1 MKKFFQLFVIT
12 GILGSAALVAFILW
26 KKRPEAIK
34 KETKVVFLSV
44 VEVLPVKLETL
55 SIEIPSQG
63 IVESA
68 RRSMIASEIAG
79 KVVSVSDKFNA
90 GEVFA
95 KDEIILSLDSSD
107 YDAALAQTEATL
119 AEAKATSAEAKVTLA
134 TEESRSKQA
143 EIDWERLGNG
153 GTPGDLTLRG
163 PQLRSANARVAAA
176 DASVIA
182 ADAAVKKA
190 NKDRARTSIRAPFPA
205 AITRTKTE
213 IGSYLTPGA
222 QVAEVFQTSPFEIRL
237 PLSIDEMQFLKLN
250 AKGEPEGDVEIST
263 TAAGITSTWDA
274 KIIRTEREVDR
285 SSRSV
290 YVVAKIASAPDK
302 EGIVLQPGLFVEA
315 KIAGRSFSNIAKIP
329 FRAFLDLKQVVVV
342 DPDNKLRFREVTLL
356 RREGENVFV
365 SGGLKKG
372 EQLCMTERP
381 GMIEGSSV
389 TTRPW
394 QPDATPP
401 VAESITKP

>member
-1 MKKFFQLFVIT
+1 MKKFFKLFVIT

-26 KKRPEAIK
+26 KTKPEAIK
-34 KETKVVFLSV
+34 KETEVSLPV

-95 KDEIILSLDSSD
+95 KDEIILALDGSD
-107 YDAALAQTEATL
+107 YDAALAQSIASL
-119 AEAKATSAEAKVTLA
+119 AETQAALAAEKAKSELAK
-134 TEESRSKQA
+134 R
-143 EIDWERLGNG
+143 DWKRLGNG
-153 GTPGDLTLRG
+153 GSPSDLTLRA
-163 PQLRSANARVAAA
+163 PQLKSAQARVDAAA
-176 DASVIA
+176 AL
-182 ADAAVKKA
+182 VKKA
-190 NKDRARTSIRAPFPA
+190 EKDLSRTSIRAPFPA
-205 AITRTKTE
+205 AITKTQTE

-222 QVAEVFQTSPFEIRL
+222 PVAEVFQTSPFEIRL
-237 PLSIDEMQFLKLN
+237 PLSVDEMQFLKLN
-250 AKGEPEGDVEIST
+250 AKGEPEGDVKIST
-263 TAAGITSTWDA
+263 TAAGITSSWQA

-285 SSRSV
+285 TSRSV
-290 YVVAKIASAPDK
+290 YVVAKISTAPNK

-315 KIAGRSFSNIAKIP
+315 KIEGRSFSDIAKIP
-329 FRAFLDLKQVVVV
+329 FPAFLDLNRVVVV

-372 EQLCMTERP
+372 EQLCLTELP

-394 QPDATPP
+394 QPEATPP

>member
-1 MKKFFQLFVIT
+1 MKKFFKLFVIT

-26 KKRPEAIK
+26 KTKPEAIK
-34 KETKVVFLSV
+34 KGTEVSIPV

-107 YDAALAQTEATL
+107 YDAALAQSKASL
-119 AEAKATSAEAKVTLA
+119 AETQAALAAEKAKSELAK
-134 TEESRSKQA
+134 R
-143 EIDWERLGNG
+143 DWKRLGNG
-153 GTPGDLTLRG
+153 GSPSDLTLRA
-163 PQLRSANARVAAA
+163 PQLKSAQARVDAAA
-176 DASVIA
+176 AL
-182 ADAAVKKA
+182 VKKSE
-190 NKDRARTSIRAPFPA
+190 KDLSRTSIRAPFPA
-205 AITRTKTE
+205 AITKTQTE

-222 QVAEVFQTSPFEIRL
+222 PVAEVFQTSPFEIRL
-237 PLSIDEMQFLKLN
+237 PLSVDEMQFLKLN
-250 AKGEPEGDVEIST
+250 AKGEPEGDVNIST
-263 TAAGITSTWDA
+263 TAAGITSSWQA

-285 SSRSV
+285 MSRSV
-290 YVVAKIASAPDK
+290 YVVAKIASAPNK

-315 KIAGRSFSNIAKIP
+315 KIEGRSFSDIAKIP
-329 FRAFLDLKQVVVV
+329 FPAFLDLKRVVVV

-372 EQLCMTERP
+372 EQLCLTELP